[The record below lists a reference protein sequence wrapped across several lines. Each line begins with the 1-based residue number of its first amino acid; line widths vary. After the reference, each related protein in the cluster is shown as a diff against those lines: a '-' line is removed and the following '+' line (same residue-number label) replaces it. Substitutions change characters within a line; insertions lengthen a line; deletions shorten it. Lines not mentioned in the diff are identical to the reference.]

1 MISVS
6 LQKYSVLTYRA
17 ITKISDFLCL
27 SNQNWLFIGIFL
39 AR

>member
-6 LQKYSVLTYRA
+6 LQKYSVPAIHA

-27 SNQNWLFIGIFL
+27 SNQNWLFIGIF
-39 AR
+39 